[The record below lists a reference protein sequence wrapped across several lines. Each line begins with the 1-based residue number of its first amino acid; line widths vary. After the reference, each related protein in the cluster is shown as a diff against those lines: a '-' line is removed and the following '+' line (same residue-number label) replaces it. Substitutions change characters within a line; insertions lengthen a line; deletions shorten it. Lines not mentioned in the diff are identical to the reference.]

1 MFVVPLLAGVWIL
14 LIAVGVIV
22 DAVYSSVFT
31 VVLSFVGIALIV
43 AGVRMAAGKASAVRL
58 ARRSA
63 VLGLAVVAF
72 PAVLVLLGF
81 AFTRDVQRLL
91 LASDVLWWSA
101 AGTVPALVVLLMCR
115 ERRAS
120 D

>member
-1 MFVVPLLAGVWIL
+1 MFVVPLLAGVWFL

-22 DAVYSSVFT
+22 DAVSSSVFT
-31 VVLSFVGIALIV
+31 VALFFVGSALIV

-63 VLGLAVVAF
+63 VFGLAVVMF

-81 AFTRDVQRLL
+81 AFTHDVERLS

-101 AGTVPALVVLLMCR
+101 AGMVPALVVLLICR

-120 D
+120 Y